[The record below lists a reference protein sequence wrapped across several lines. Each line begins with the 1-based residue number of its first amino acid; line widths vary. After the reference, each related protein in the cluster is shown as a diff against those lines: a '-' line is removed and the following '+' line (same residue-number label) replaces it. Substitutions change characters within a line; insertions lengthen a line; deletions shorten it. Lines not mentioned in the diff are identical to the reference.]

1 MIFELSLFGIF
12 TGLVSGFFG
21 IGGGIVLVPL
31 LLLFTGFVMKEAVAI
46 SIMQMVFSSTFG
58 SFLNAK
64 SQKDMV
70 YDGLILGLGGFC
82 GGILSFFI
90 RDYLSNTYLQYIF
103 ILILIASILKI
114 FQTSIHS
121 KQEVKK
127 PSKLYLILI
136 GSLIGMIAMSIGV
149 GGSIMLTPILVGFMH
164 YNLKSATSLSLFFV
178 MFSSI
183 AGFISLSIN
192 DSLLFKEGIIVG
204 VFSLFGVFIGIKLK
218 SYIKMSSYKTLIL
231 SLYIL
236 ILIAMVYKLSL

>member
-1 MIFELSLFGIF
+1 MCNIRYGITNELYKDLFNQYKTLNGQIVKGI
-12 TGLVSGFFG
+12 
-21 IGGGIVLVPL
+21 
-31 LLLFTGFVMKEAVAI
+31 
-46 SIMQMVFSSTFG
+46 
-58 SFLNAK
+58 
-64 SQKDMV
+64 
-70 YDGLILGLGGFC
+70 
-82 GGILSFFI
+82 
-90 RDYLSNTYLQYIF
+90 
-103 ILILIASILKI
+103 
-114 FQTSIHS
+114 

-204 VFSLFGVFIGIKLK
+204 VFSLLGVFIGIKLK